1 MGKKDSPAPEN
12 HQGAQAS
19 YDRLSRWY
27 DRLAGSE
34 WRSTEQGLRA
44 LDVHPGERVLEI
56 GPGPGRALQA
66 LAEAVGVKGQAWGI
80 DLSAGMLREARGR
93 FARAGLA
100 GRVNLIQ
107 GDGVRLPT
115 AAGAFD
121 AVFLAFTLE
130 LFDSSEIPL
139 VLDECK
145 RVLHHGGRIGVV
157 SLVKKDRANLA
168 VRLYEWA
175 RRRWPSLIDCRP
187 IQVRPALEA
196 AGFHVIGETIRG
208 MWGLPVAIVVARA

>member
-1 MGKKDSPAPEN
+1 MGEKDSPAPGG
-12 HQGAQAS
+12 HQGTQAS

-34 WRSTEQGLRA
+34 WQATEQGLRA
-44 LDVHPGERVLEI
+44 LDVHPGERALEI
-56 GPGPGRALQA
+56 GPGPGRALQT
-66 LAEAVGVKGQAWGI
+66 LAEAAGAKGQAWGI

-93 FARAGLA
+93 LTRAGLA

-107 GDGVRLPT
+107 GDGVRLPV

-130 LFDSSEIPL
+130 LFGSSEIPL

-145 RVLHHGGRIGVV
+145 RVLHHEGRIGVV
-157 SLVKKDRANLA
+157 SLVKKDRVNLV

-175 RRRWPSLIDCRP
+175 HRRWPNLVDCRP

-196 AGFHVIGETIRG
+196 AGFQVIGETT
-208 MWGLPVAIVVARA
+208 